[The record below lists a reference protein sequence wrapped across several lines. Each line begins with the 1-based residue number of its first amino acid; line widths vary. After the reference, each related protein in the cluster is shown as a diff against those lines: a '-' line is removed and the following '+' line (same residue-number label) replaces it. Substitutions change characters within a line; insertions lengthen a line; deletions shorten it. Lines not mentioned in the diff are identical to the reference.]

1 MEARVAPAEGAHPRR
16 GRTAA
21 HRTDFLKR
29 LEDGPMDKRKTWRE
43 QEQQLVERWNAATER
58 YRDAKAALS
67 SQSAAKGD
75 GAPTEECM
83 LEAEAA
89 RAEYEAVRKQV
100 ARMKAEFSA
109 GKRY

>member
-1 MEARVAPAEGAHPRR
+1 
-16 GRTAA
+16 
-21 HRTDFLKR
+21 
-29 LEDGPMDKRKTWRE
+29 MDKRRTWRE
-43 QEQQLVERWNAATER
+43 QEQRLVERWNAAAVR
-58 YRDAKAALS
+58 LQDAQAALS
-67 SQSAAKGD
+67 SQSAAD
-75 GAPTEECM
+75 GVVAAPTEECM

>member
-1 MEARVAPAEGAHPRR
+1 M
-16 GRTAA
+16 
-21 HRTDFLKR
+21 DFLKR
-29 LEDGPMDKRKTWRE
+29 FEDGPMDKRKTWRE

-67 SQSAAKGD
+67 SQSAGSGD